1 MKKISFFI
9 FILISLF
16 SISCSKNDDSFV
28 EEKYQGKYILSSEI
42 IEVSQSKI
50 KFLDSGK
57 EYTLHFGEDEYTYY
71 FKKGGKE
78 IICDFYTDVLTID
91 SKSYIK
97 ETENTIEAKN
107 HFNSFLNM
115 NDFLLPDGKIE
126 NTLEK
131 DNTFII
137 FVENEYLSPD
147 DYVSYLDST
156 LIPLG
161 YVKITDE
168 EYYGESM
175 GESTGTYYEKYDGDL
190 YKIAF
195 SNSNEKKQCSLQC
208 TVIEEANIHNINIR
222 DFKELFKKNTNLDID
237 LGDKVKGVI
246 GLMIY
251 NQSKNISAT
260 IRIDEKIDLK
270 FDDEKV
276 DEIEKN
282 IFEDLCDHLDNSLPS
297 NYVRINRISKITN
310 DIQTQETVFVFAEE
324 VDGKPCITSIQLT
337 DENRYYTNQKHS
349 LHDIKIIYEKQ
360 EVLYQSRWNEC
371 EYKINDYIGRKAVN
385 IVGYPGNCAYIVD
398 KLENYGSHITYYLF
412 LCDNRWYDNWYN
424 ELAKVGFTKIDG
436 GYQAVV
442 TDNESKYLI
451 TIEIKEYDTHTEFSF
466 TSYVTK

>member
-1 MKKISFFI
+1 MKKILFFI

-71 FKKGGKE
+71 FKKDGKE
-78 IICDFYTDVLTID
+78 IICDFYNDVLTID

-97 ETENTIEAKN
+97 ETENTIEARN

-137 FVENEYLSPD
+137 FVENEYLLPD

-208 TVIEEANIHNINIR
+208 TVIEEANIHNINIK

-246 GLMIY
+246 GLD
-251 NQSKNISAT
+251 NINYGNN
-260 IRIDEKIDLK
+260 IFFKLKIDAKIL
-270 FDDEKV
+270 DGTRDTT
-276 DEIEKN
+276 
-282 IFEDLCDHLDNSLPS
+282 FEDLCDSLEKSLPS
-297 NYVRINRISKITN
+297 NFVRVNRLSEKFESRQSQ
-310 DIQTQETVFVFAEE
+310 QTLFIFAEE
-324 VDGKPCITSIQLT
+324 VDGKPFITSIELT
-337 DENRYYTNQKHS
+337 DESRYYISSPDYEMHGMS
-349 LHDIKIIYEKQ
+349 EIKIRYMKGIAT
-360 EVLYQSRWNEC
+360 YQSRWNEC

-398 KLENYGSHITYYLF
+398 KKENSSHITYYLF

-451 TIEIKEYDTHTEFSF
+451 TIEIKEYDTYTEFSF